1 MVEISTSLLSVT
13 KDNIIRTVYDLEV
26 GKTDYFHIDVMDG
39 KFVNAF
45 TRELMEEYSSYIKSI
60 SNIPLDVHLMV
71 KDVKK
76 YVDEFLNYDPNII
89 TFHIEA
95 VKDVNEAIEII
106 DYIKS
111 NNCKVGI
118 AVNPSTNINKIF
130 DLLDKVH
137 MALVMT
143 VLPGEGGQTLILETI
158 NKIRDLKEYVDK
170 NNLDIDIEA
179 DGGIKLENIEKVKF
193 AGANII
199 VSGTGIIKADD
210 YGNIISEMKK

>member
-1 MVEISTSLLSVT
+1 MVEVSTSLLSVE
-13 KDNIIRTVYDLEV
+13 KDNIIKTIYNLEV

-45 TRELMEEYSSYIKSI
+45 TSTLMEEYSGYIKSI
-60 SNIPLDVHLMV
+60 TNIPLDVHLMV
-71 KDVKK
+71 KNVKK
-76 YVDEFLNYDPNII
+76 YVDIFLNYEPNII

-95 VKDVNEAIEII
+95 VKNTKEALEII

-118 AVNPSTNINKIF
+118 AINPSTKIEKIY

-137 MALVMT
+137 MVLVMT
-143 VLPGEGGQTLILETI
+143 VVPGKGGQSLLPNTVEKIKELKNYIDK
-158 NKIRDLKEYVDK
+158 NKI
-170 NNLDIDIEA
+170 DIDIEA
-179 DGGIKLENIEKVKF
+179 DGGVKLENVSPVKM

-199 VSGTGIIKADD
+199 VSGTGIVKSND
-210 YGNIISEMKK
+210 YKDTIEKMKQ